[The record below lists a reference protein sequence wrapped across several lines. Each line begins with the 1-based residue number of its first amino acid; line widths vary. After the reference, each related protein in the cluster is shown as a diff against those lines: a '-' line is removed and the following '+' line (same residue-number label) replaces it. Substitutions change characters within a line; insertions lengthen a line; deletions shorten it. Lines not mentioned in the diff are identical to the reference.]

1 MLIIRIENNDT
12 TFRVPR
18 GLLCAKSA
26 YFESAFRRETF
37 KEGREHCIELSSDV
51 AEWVLEVCSSAHI
64 RDVGHDEQHP
74 VSQHCSKNVANR
86 IQCFI
91 GWLYTQR
98 IFWQPLPHEPKQCRY
113 EVEAVH
119 RDDEDDPSIPV
130 TWPWEVIIQLYV
142 FGDRYDTKGFRN
154 AIMDVALLKA
164 LQIEPRSYLWPDV
177 KDQELAY
184 KRLPSSSK
192 FYWLLLDIG
201 VHEIEPTAS
210 FSATQSPAEALGL
223 HLPAEALAILYCL
236 SSRLAFKLACP
247 ACQAGRHCGRDHASM
262 PLRATFRTDF
272 TSYYEHDSDEEVHAC
287 LRKWTELAYKHKLD
301 MVSYEV

>member
-1 MLIIRIENNDT
+1 MLLIE
-12 TFRVPR
+12 F
-18 GLLCAKSA
+18 
-26 YFESAFRRETF
+26 
-37 KEGREHCIELSSDV
+37 
-51 AEWVLEVCSSAHI
+51 
-64 RDVGHDEQHP
+64 
-74 VSQHCSKNVANR
+74 
-86 IQCFI
+86 QCFI

-201 VHEIEPTAS
+201 VHEIEPTVS
-210 FSATQSPAEALGL
+210 FSATQSPAETLGL

-272 TSYYEHDSDEEVHAC
+272 TSYYEHDSDEEVRAC
-287 LRKWTELAYKHKLD
+287 IKKWTELAYKHKLD